1 MKTKTTAIIF
11 LLFSINIGFSQKYD
25 ARLEKNH
32 GDTISVIFSKS
43 HNYYNFLLFEL
54 DNAYE
59 LKSKSELTEKSG
71 ILKASSFKNSKGK
84 ALSKQDVV
92 KGTFNFKEWGIVLKQ
107 DAPVI
112 IELDDQTVL
121 YFYDKVS
128 NNIRFAKSPLYT
140 K

>member
-1 MKTKTTAIIF
+1 MSIVC

-25 ARLEKNH
+25 PRLQANH
-32 GDTISVIFSKS
+32 GDTIAAIFSKN
-43 HNYYNFLLFEL
+43 HNYYNFLLFEM

-59 LKSKSELTEKSG
+59 LKSKSDVAGTGG
-71 ILKASSFKNSKGK
+71 ILKATAFKNAKGK
-84 ALSKQDVV
+84 TLSRQDVV
-92 KGTFNFKEWGIVLKQ
+92 QGVFNFKEWGIVLQ
-107 DAPVI
+107 QNTPVV